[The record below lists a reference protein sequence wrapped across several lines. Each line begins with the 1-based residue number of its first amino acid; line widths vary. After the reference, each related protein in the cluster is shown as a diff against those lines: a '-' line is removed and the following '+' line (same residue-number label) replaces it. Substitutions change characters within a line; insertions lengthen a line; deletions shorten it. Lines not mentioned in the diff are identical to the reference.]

1 MTSFSTSLTLGSHGN
16 EHNGFSSSYSH
27 FFFFAGRTNTQKRK
41 CLSVKNLYADCTFL
55 LHQIYF
61 VLCHLKSVSFVV
73 DQEFADHYEIK
84 YHVSTQKR
92 IVLLCNLLIHV
103 S

>member
-1 MTSFSTSLTLGSHGN
+1 MAMSITDLAVAPVT
-16 EHNGFSSSYSH
+16 
-27 FFFFAGRTNTQKRK
+27 FFFAGGTNTQKRK
-41 CLSVKNLYADCTFL
+41 CLSVKNLNADCTFL

-73 DQEFADHYEIK
+73 DQEFADHYQIK